1 MQMNPLLFKIN
12 VAKAIKT
19 LIVIKV
25 ESLEVAGT
33 GIAWLMVGQ
42 VIVVTARLRRNL
54 LLLPFSNGI

>member
-1 MQMNPLLFKIN
+1 MNPLLFKIN

-19 LIVIKV
+19 LVVIKV

-42 VIVVTARLRRNL
+42 VIVVTTRLRRNL

>member
-1 MQMNPLLFKIN
+1 MNPLLFQIN

-25 ESLEVAGT
+25 ESLEVARA
-33 GIAWLMVGQ
+33 GITWLMVGQ

>member
-19 LIVIKV
+19 LVVIKV

>member
-1 MQMNPLLFKIN
+1 MNPLLFQIN

-42 VIVVTARLRRNL
+42 VIVVTTRLRRNL

>member
-1 MQMNPLLFKIN
+1 MQMNPLLFQIN

-25 ESLEVAGT
+25 ESLEVARA
-33 GIAWLMVGQ
+33 GITWLMVGQ

>member
-25 ESLEVAGT
+25 ESLEVAGA

>member
-1 MQMNPLLFKIN
+1 MQMNPLLFQIN

-25 ESLEVAGT
+25 ESLEVAGA